1 MEAIVIGAG
10 VIGCSLAYELAR
22 RGVAVTVVSASEVG
36 EETTAASFAWA
47 NANDKSPDH
56 YARLNHLGLAQHEI
70 WSRTLSE
77 TGWFHQTGHIELIE
91 QAAER
96 GGFEDKIARHQA
108 RGYAAEMLAIDDVRS
123 LEPDMAIGNLAGAAW
138 FPDEGWVDTQRMC
151 TDLLTLAQR
160 LGARFH
166 PYQTATALDDDGVHV
181 RDRAGRTRRFTADLC
196 VLAAGNGTR
205 KLLEHSGVDFPLLEA
220 RDGDRPESDPTLGVT
235 CTTTP
240 TAIGLNHMVTADH
253 VALRPTRDPGIM
265 LTDLATGG
273 DEPRSREQ
281 MWRLPE
287 TLLDN
292 ARSLYPGLGPSRLR
306 TICVGTRV
314 LPRDGLSIIDW
325 LGRPGNAYVVAT
337 HSGVTL
343 APYIARA
350 VADEIVDGQRPTTL
364 SGFELSRFA

>member
-1 MEAIVIGAG
+1 MDAIVIGAG
-10 VIGCSLAYELAR
+10 VIGCSLAYELSR
-22 RGVAVTVVSASEVG
+22 RGIAVTVVSASEAG

-77 TGWFHQTGHIELIE
+77 SGWFHQTGNIELIE
-91 QAAER
+91 RAADR
-96 GGFEDKIARHQA
+96 GWFEDKVARHQA
-108 RGYAAEMLAIDDVRS
+108 RGYAAEMLAIDDLRS
-123 LEPDMAIGNLAGAAW
+123 LEPDMLVGNLTGAVR
-138 FPDEGWVDTQRMC
+138 FPDEGWVDAQRMC
-151 TDLLTLAQR
+151 ADLLALAQS

-166 PYQTATALDDDGVHV
+166 PYQRVTRIDDNGIQT
-181 RDRAGRTRRFTADLC
+181 RERAGRTRHFSADVC

-205 KLLEHSGVDFPLLEA
+205 KLLEHSVTDFPLMA
-220 RDGDRPESDPTLGVT
+220 DGDGERAESDPTLGLT

-240 TAIGLNHMVTADH
+240 VDIGLNHMVTADR
-253 VALRPTRDPGIM
+253 VALRPARSEGIM

-273 DEPRSREQ
+273 DEPCSREQ

-287 TLLDN
+287 TLLDS
-292 ARSLYPGLGPSRLR
+292 ARTLYPGLGASQLR

-325 LGRPGNAYVVAT
+325 LGSPSRTYVIAT

-350 VADEIVDGQRPTTL
+350 VADEIVDGNRPTTL
-364 SGFELSRFA
+364 NGFQLSRFA